1 MNLRT
6 FTVSNRDNEQLNA
19 VVVCAFQATAI
30 NRTFLVYTLNEHL
43 DSQLTRIY
51 LAPVEIEPQAVL
63 MSTASN
69 EEFKAATQV
78 LKALFED
85 LGKGQAQHAS
95 YQRIELGEHEVP
107 PARLEGHHQI
117 KVNLQWVLK
126 LLSAD
131 PSAPGEAV
139 GQPLIQTEEP
149 ESQHQQEQH
158 PLPAKTLT
166 YQLSATSS
174 DPSMALHYSLGD
186 RQKAPAA
193 QSLPAPSSVNTS
205 QDQSRFEN
213 LRKLER
219 NIRVVVASLNQKK
232 KDLEARGAQLK
243 KLEQQLAE
251 REAVLL
257 RRESELEGK
266 DNELNEGLSELAKID
281 HDLDELFRDLSI
293 EDGTAAGL

>member
-1 MNLRT
+1 MNLQT

-30 NRTFLVYTLNEHL
+30 NRTFLAYTLNEHL

-51 LAPVEIEPQAVL
+51 LVPLEIESQSVL
-63 MSTASN
+63 MTTASN
-69 EEFKAATQV
+69 DEFRAATQA

-85 LGKGQAQHAS
+85 VSNKGQAQHAC
-95 YQRIELGEHEVP
+95 YQRIELGARELP

-117 KVNLQWVLK
+117 RVNLQWVLK
-126 LLSAD
+126 LLSTD
-131 PSAPGEAV
+131 PGTPDNQVE
-139 GQPLIQTEEP
+139 QPLLQTDEP

-158 PLPAKTLT
+158 PLPAQRLLC
-166 YQLSATSS
+166 QLSATST
-174 DPSMALHYSLGD
+174 DPSMALHYSLGN

-193 QSLPAPSSVNTS
+193 QSLPAPSSVS
-205 QDQSRFEN
+205 RDQDQSRFEN

-219 NIRVVVASLNQKK
+219 NIRAMVASLNQKDK
-232 KDLEARGAQLK
+232 ALELRAAQLT

-251 REAVLL
+251 REAVLQQK
-257 RRESELEGK
+257 ESEFESK

-281 HDLDELFRDLSI
+281 HDLDELFRDFSI
-293 EDGTAAGL
+293 GDGRTAG